1 MVNDKFYSL
10 PEEKQQRII
19 NAALRIFAQNP
30 YKKANTADIAAAAG
44 ISKGLLFHYFGNKQT
59 LYEYLFR
66 YGNDVMRGHISEL
79 LPPDESDFFEIWL
92 RSQRAKSEIIMCNP
106 YLMDFFIRVYYDKA
120 PENVGNMS
128 FYGDL
133 ETASTA
139 VILDRIDRSKFREET
154 PPEKVIRWLIWAAEG
169 FMKRQS
175 DLGRVDI
182 EQLDTEF
189 TELVL
194 FIRQH
199 CYKEEALQ

>member
-1 MVNDKFYSL
+1 MNDKFFEL
-10 PEEKQQRII
+10 PEEKQ
-19 NAALRIFAQNP
+19 LRIVNAGFKAFAENP

-44 ISKGLLFHYFGNKQT
+44 ISKGLLFHYFSNKQT

-66 YGNDVMRGHISEL
+66 YGNDVMFRRIREL
-79 LPPDESDFFEIWL
+79 LPSDESDFFEIWL
-92 RSQRAKSEIIMCNP
+92 RSQRAKSEIMMRNP

-120 PENVGNMS
+120 PESAGTMS
-128 FYGDL
+128 FYSDL
-133 ETASTA
+133 ETTITA
-139 VILDRIDRSKFREET
+139 LILDRIDRSKFREET

-182 EQLDTEF
+182 EQLNSEYTEH
-189 TELVL
+189 VL

>member
-19 NAALRIFAQNP
+19 NAALRVFAENP

-92 RSQRAKSEIIMCNP
+92 RSQRAKTEIIMRNP

-139 VILDRIDRSKFREET
+139 VILDRIDWSKFREET

>member
-1 MVNDKFYSL
+1 MNDKFFEL
-10 PEEKQQRII
+10 PEEKQ
-19 NAALRIFAQNP
+19 LRIVNAGFKAFAENP

-44 ISKGLLFHYFGNKQT
+44 ISKGLLFHYFSNKQT

-66 YGNDVMRGHISEL
+66 YGNDVMFRRIREL
-79 LPPDESDFFEIWL
+79 LPSDESDFFEIWL
-92 RSQRAKSEIIMCNP
+92 RSQRAKSEIMMRNP

-120 PENVGNMS
+120 PESAGNMS
-128 FYGDL
+128 FYSDL
-133 ETASTA
+133 ETTITA
-139 VILDRIDRSKFREET
+139 LILDRIDRSKFREET
-154 PPEKVIRWLIWAAEG
+154 PPEKAIRWLIWAAEG

-182 EQLDTEF
+182 EQLNSEYTEH
-189 TELVL
+189 VL

>member
-1 MVNDKFYSL
+1 MVEL
-10 PEEKQQRII
+10 MITTRISPI
-19 NAALRIFAQNP
+19 
-30 YKKANTADIAAAAG
+30 
-44 ISKGLLFHYFGNKQT
+44 LLSGASFGDSVCLT
-59 LYEYLFR
+59 RPLVAWLS
-66 YGNDVMRGHISEL
+66 VM
-79 LPPDESDFFEIWL
+79 
-92 RSQRAKSEIIMCNP
+92 
-106 YLMDFFIRVYYDKA
+106 
-120 PENVGNMS
+120 
-128 FYGDL
+128 
-133 ETASTA
+133 ASSA
-139 VILDRIDRSKFREET
+139 RSKFREET

>member
-19 NAALRIFAQNP
+19 NAALRVFAENP

-92 RSQRAKSEIIMCNP
+92 RSQRAKTEIIMRNP

-139 VILDRIDRSKFREET
+139 VILDRIDRCKFREET

-175 DLGRVDI
+175 DFGRVDI

>member
-19 NAALRIFAQNP
+19 NAALRVFAENP

-92 RSQRAKSEIIMCNP
+92 RSQRAKTEIITRNP

-139 VILDRIDRSKFREET
+139 VILDLIDRSKFREET